1 MDQPNMIMDSATVV
15 ERQLK
20 NGMRFEGGLYR
31 DSVDK
36 NTLGEAVGVKGA
48 TSAVVLKPNSAKWNT
63 TKEYDMVWNHINEL
77 HVKLQN
83 NVDRNGVVK
92 NASQFAADYYD
103 LINYLRLDMTRKRA
117 DYADYTPMFTQET
130 VRTDM
135 SQKVGLQ
142 EFKPYTGVFSEI
154 KGRGDAVP
162 MIEHTTGDERV
173 KYVKLYGLGDSR
185 TLEDELYNLDIWTM
199 QKVNDAFTRAFIG
212 KRNDL
217 CLGRLFT
224 KEDGKTARTYDATYQ
239 TQAAI
244 SSGSTYDEN
253 LYLTILDAYKKLRA
267 LKDYQT
273 GQEIDATRA
282 VIVTTYA
289 DAWDVQRVIRG
300 QINDNKGKP
309 INLEPMSYITEI
321 WPYRGDVI
329 KANGITTTYAGCA
342 SKTAYLIVPGTSQSP
357 AYTMVKRGLTYE
369 TGSGNVLTLSR
380 EQRVAYF
387 GQCNYLDEFF
397 GGSAD
402 TALTAGTGYCVK
414 MTLPS
419 A

>member
-1 MDQPNMIMDSATVV
+1 MEQPNMIMDNAAIV
-15 ERQLK
+15 EKQLK
-20 NGMRFEGGLYR
+20 NGMRLDSGLYR
-31 DSVDK
+31 DNVASDK
-36 NTLGEAVGVKGA
+36 LGEAVTTNGA
-48 TSAVVLKPNSAKWNT
+48 TGAVVVKPNSARWET
-63 TKEYDMVWNHINEL
+63 TKEYDMVWNHIKDAQK
-77 HVKLQN
+77 KLAN
-83 NVDRNGVVK
+83 NIDRSGIVK

-117 DYADYTPMFTQET
+117 DYADYTAMFTQET
-130 VRTDM
+130 VRADM

-142 EFKPYTGVFSEI
+142 EFKPYTGVFDEI

-162 MIEHTTGDERV
+162 MIEHATGDERV

-185 TLEDELYNLDIWTM
+185 TLEDELFNLDIWTM

-217 CLGRLFT
+217 CMGQLVASGRSW
-224 KEDGKTARTYDATYQ
+224 DATYQ
-239 TQAAI
+239 TQAANAT
-244 SSGSTYDEN
+244 GATYDEKV
-253 LYLTILDAYKKLRA
+253 YLTILEAYRKLRA

-273 GQEIDATRA
+273 GQEIDASRA
-282 VIVTTYA
+282 VLVTTYA
-289 DAWDVQRVIRG
+289 DAWDAQRVIRG
-300 QINDNKGKP
+300 QINVDKGKP
-309 INLEPMSYITEI
+309 VNLEPMSFITEI
-321 WPYRGDVI
+321 WPYKGDVI

-342 SKTAYLIVPGTSQSP
+342 SKTAYLIVPGTAQSP
-357 AYTMVKRGLTYE
+357 AYTMSKRGLTYE

-380 EQRVAYF
+380 EARVAYF